1 MRISKTVLVVDDN
14 SLNLEIC
21 REILDGDY
29 EVLTARDGS
38 EAIRLASRHKPGVIL
53 LDIMLPN
60 MDGYET
66 CRRLRNVSATR
77 NTTIIMVSAKAMPSE
92 RAEGLAAGADF
103 YLTKPFDDSELLTA
117 IRSCQESENNES
129 MPWRIEQSIAE

>member
-14 SLNLEIC
+14 PLNLEIC

-29 EVLTARDGS
+29 EVLTARDGA

-53 LDIMLPN
+53 LDIMLPK

-66 CRRLRNVSATR
+66 CRKLRNVSATR
-77 NTTIIMVSAKAMPSE
+77 NAAIIMVSAKAMPSE

-103 YLTKPFDDSELLTA
+103 YLTKPFDDSELLEA
-117 IRSCQESENNES
+117 IRMCQGTENNES
-129 MPWRIEQSIAE
+129 TAWRTQQPIAE

>member
-1 MRISKTVLVVDDN
+1 MRTSKTVLVVDDN
-14 SLNLEIC
+14 PLNLEIC

-29 EVLTARDGS
+29 EVLTARDGP
-38 EAIRLASRHKPGVIL
+38 EAIRLASRHRPGVIL
-53 LDIMLPN
+53 LDIMLPE

-66 CRRLRNVSATR
+66 CRRLRNLSATR
-77 NTTIIMVSAKAMPSE
+77 NTSIIMVSAKAMPSE

-117 IRSCQESENNES
+117 IRSCQETENNES
-129 MPWRIEQSIAE
+129 MPWGTEPSIAE